1 MKIPH
6 FFLAICVLAIPAHAH
21 HGPFEKESE
30 SRFHEMH
37 LGMAQT
43 LDPNGVS
50 DTYSIQSNGLEYL
63 KFGTESLRPNV
74 GAGPEPLKFEVS
86 TEKIVGYGP
95 GTVSTQSGFSAGNA
109 AAMTATGMF
118 LAAPIFLPLALLTS
132 GQSSTSYAYTVV
144 VMSDNGRLQPRQ
156 ITLWSQKDVG
166 YFNSY
171 LKEATGLEIGE
182 MKTES
187 ELNVMR
193 RGLLN
198 LLLQDLEELKGKLL
212 VQDSKKPWCS
222 RLVLDANDSNSARYQ
237 EVFSKANNISVAMG
251 EGGLNVRKNKSVD
264 DLYKQYLDSVPHLK
278 TWAEANPA
286 AATKF
291 KSCPST

>member
-1 MKIPH
+1 MKIPP
-6 FFLAICVLAIPAHAH
+6 FFLAIYVLAIPAHAH
-21 HGPFEKESE
+21 HGPFEKESK

-50 DTYSIQSNGLEYL
+50 DTYSIKSDGLKSL
-63 KFGTESLRPNV
+63 RFGTESLRPNV

-86 TEKIVGYGP
+86 TQKIVGYGP

-144 VMSDNGRLQPRQ
+144 VMSENGRLQPRQ

-193 RGLLN
+193 RDLLDRLLLN
-198 LLLQDLEELKGKLL
+198 LEGLKSKLL
-212 VQDSKKPWCS
+212 VQDSTKPWCS
-222 RLVLDANDSNSARYQ
+222 KLVLDANDPNSARYQ
-237 EVFSKANNISVAMG
+237 KVFLRANNISVAMG
-251 EGGLNVRKNKSVD
+251 EGALSVGKTKSVD
-264 DLYKQYLDSVPHLK
+264 DLYEQYLDSAPHLK

-286 AATKF
+286 AAAKF
-291 KSCPST
+291 KSCPSA

>member
-6 FFLAICVLAIPAHAH
+6 FLLAICVLAIPAHAH

-37 LGMAQT
+37 LGMAKT

-50 DTYSIQSNGLEYL
+50 DTYSIRSNGLEYL
-63 KFGTESLRPNV
+63 KFGTESLRPNI

-212 VQDSKKPWCS
+212 VQDSTKPWCS
-222 RLVLDANDSNSARYQ
+222 RLVLDAKDPNSARYQ
-237 EVFSKANNISVAMG
+237 EVWSKANNISVAMG
-251 EGGLNVRKNKSVD
+251 EGGLNIHKNKSVD
-264 DLYKQYLDSVPHLK
+264 DLYKQCLDSAPHLK

-286 AATKF
+286 AAAKF

>member
-63 KFGTESLRPNV
+63 KFGTESLRPNI

-144 VMSDNGRLQPRQ
+144 VMSENGRLQPRQ

-187 ELNVMR
+187 ELNVCDGINDFFRIWRSLRASFLSKIQKNHGALSLFLMLMIRILRDIR
-193 RGLLN
+193 RFF
-198 LLLQDLEELKGKLL
+198 LE
-212 VQDSKKPWCS
+212 QIIFPYPWV
-222 RLVLDANDSNSARYQ
+222 RL
-237 EVFSKANNISVAMG
+237 
-251 EGGLNVRKNKSVD
+251 
-264 DLYKQYLDSVPHLK
+264 H
-278 TWAEANPA
+278 
-286 AATKF
+286 
-291 KSCPST
+291 

>member
-6 FFLAICVLAIPAHAH
+6 FLLAICVLAIPAHAH

-43 LDPNGVS
+43 LDPNGIS

-63 KFGTESLRPNV
+63 KFGTESLRPNI

-212 VQDSKKPWCS
+212 VQDSTKPWCS
-222 RLVLDANDSNSARYQ
+222 RLVLDAKDPNSARYQ

-264 DLYKQYLDSVPHLK
+264 DLYKKYLDSAPHLK

-286 AATKF
+286 AAAKF

>member
-1 MKIPH
+1 MKIPS
-6 FFLAICVLAIPAHAH
+6 FFIAICVLAIPAHAH

-30 SRFHEMH
+30 SRVHEMH

-50 DTYSIQSNGLEYL
+50 DTYSIKSNGLKYL
-63 KFGTESLRPNV
+63 KFGTESLRSNI

-95 GTVSTQSGFSAGNA
+95 GTVSTQSGFRAGNA

-193 RGLLN
+193 RGLLDR
-198 LLLQDLEELKGKLL
+198 LLSDLEELKGELL
-212 VQDSKKPWCS
+212 VQDSKKPWCFK
-222 RLVLDANDSNSARYQ
+222 LALDANDSDSVRYQ

-251 EGGLNVRKNKSVD
+251 ESALNLGINKSVD
-264 DLYKQYLDSVPHLK
+264 DLYEQYLDSAPHLK
-278 TWAEANPA
+278 IWAEANPSEA
-286 AATKF
+286 VKF
-291 KSCPST
+291 KSCPSA